1 MERLTP
7 YALITPT
14 TLLVIGLIIVPI
26 VIVIGYS
33 LMDNVIVDHNPHF
46 VGLKNYWSI
55 LSSNNFWVAVRNTS
69 IFTGGSVVVHLVL
82 GMGFAMLLNTKLV
95 SPVARTLYRVI
106 YVLPWVFT
114 ASIVAVLWRLLLDPN
129 GVINYLLQSTG
140 IVHNAVTWLGGTST
154 ALISVTAINIWGG
167 YPFFMISLLAG
178 LQRIPTDL
186 YEAATVD
193 GAKPV
198 KQFLHVTLP
207 QLRPIIFAMCL
218 LDLLWT
224 TQQFTLIW
232 ATTGGG
238 PINYTEVLSTF
249 TYRIAFNNYE
259 FSLASASA
267 VIVLIASVVV
277 AVFYVR
283 QLQRARES

>member
-1 MERLTP
+1 LERLTP

>member
-1 MERLTP
+1 MDRLTP
-7 YALITPT
+7 YALVTPT

-33 LMDNVIVDHNPHF
+33 LMDNVIVDHNSHF

-55 LSSNNFWVAVRNTS
+55 LSSNDFWVAVRNTS

-129 GVINYLLQSTG
+129 GVINYVLQSTG

-249 TYRIAFNNYE
+249 TYRMAFNNYE

-277 AVFYVR
+277 AIFYVR